1 MTFFK
6 KLFKKDQPAQIFL
19 TSFQTSL
26 PVYGSHSHKIA
37 NYQDHIN
44 QWLERDFPQL
54 CQASLEQALDFLTY
68 TGEAF
73 FCFFDPEDDPDYAA
87 DLLES
92 WSDPGMTHLVDCLER
107 WFSPKEASAVAQK
120 ARQLVPEQPKHF
132 DQLSLAL
139 AQAVLELGLTRDN
152 FGHAY
157 PALKDELKNQP
168 LGILRFLR
176 PQSLTLTERDGNVL
190 AELDLDCDWETEHG
204 CQWQLTRQASQALPN
219 N

>member
-6 KLFKKDQPAQIFL
+6 KLFKKDQSAQIFL

-92 WSDPGMTHLVDCLER
+92 
-107 WFSPKEASAVAQK
+107 
-120 ARQLVPEQPKHF
+120 
-132 DQLSLAL
+132 
-139 AQAVLELGLTRDN
+139 
-152 FGHAY
+152 
-157 PALKDELKNQP
+157 
-168 LGILRFLR
+168 
-176 PQSLTLTERDGNVL
+176 
-190 AELDLDCDWETEHG
+190 
-204 CQWQLTRQASQALPN
+204 
-219 N
+219 